1 MAERQ
6 LQAWEADQQEAEEE
20 EEARQAEQLTN
31 ALLQQEAK
39 MMAKQ
44 GYRPKVGS
52 LRGRATL
59 PSPSAWPLLSR
70 PVHTLCPALL
80 PSSWET
86 SLLSCMFPFRYS
98 RSP

>member
-6 LQAWEADQQEAEEE
+6 RQAWEADQQEAEEE
-20 EEARQAEQLTN
+20 EEARQAEQLTS

-52 LRGRATL
+52 LWGRATTAN
-59 PSPSAWPLLSR
+59 PSAWPCS
-70 PVHTLCPALL
+70 PACAHAVPGSA
-80 PSSWET
+80 PSSWKT
-86 SLLSCMFPFRYS
+86 LALLCVSFSLQ
-98 RSP
+98 